1 MNDFVV
7 SKLLKKKLYRANA
20 HGFHH
25 NGRLL
30 FITLF
35 FSVVFLE
42 IESSSYRSSY
52 RKSMVR
58 VVRNLKVLSCE
69 IVLKSF
75 SDFNQT
81 SVAAHDYY
89 MFDLFFVLTL

>member
-1 MNDFVV
+1 MNDVVV
-7 SKLLKKKLYRANA
+7 SKLLQERLNHV

-25 NGRLL
+25 FWRLL
-30 FITLF
+30 FIGHI
-35 FSVVFLE
+35 SVVFFE

-52 RKSMVR
+52 RKCMVR
-58 VVRNLKVLSCE
+58 VVRNHKVLSYE
-69 IVLKSF
+69 IALNSF